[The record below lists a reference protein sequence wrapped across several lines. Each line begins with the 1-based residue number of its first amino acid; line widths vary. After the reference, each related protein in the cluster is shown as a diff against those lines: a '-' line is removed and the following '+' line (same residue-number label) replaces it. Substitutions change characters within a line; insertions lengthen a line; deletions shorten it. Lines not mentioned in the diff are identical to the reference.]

1 MKRIIILLLS
11 FFLIVSQQFA
21 IKKSTESKSKLKVAT
36 FNIRLQTS
44 ADTAARSWD
53 NRKSSV
59 ARIIKQ
65 YDFDVF
71 GVQEVG
77 NQHQED
83 DLTALLPTYSYF
95 GKGRDNQEGSKG
107 EQIGIFYKTKR
118 FSIKESGYFFLS
130 ETPETISIGWD
141 AAYRRICVWAK
152 MYDKNSKTTFFVFCT
167 HFDHIGIKARE
178 ESAKLITKK
187 IQSIAKELP
196 VLLVGDLNAS
206 SESSEMYNTLS
217 CYLDDSR
224 EKAIIKP
231 TGFEGTF
238 NGYDITSASFDKKV
252 KIDYIFFRKATIL
265 EYKTL
270 IDKYDSETYPSDHFP
285 VMIVCKIKPNKYH

>member
-1 MKRIIILLLS
+1 MKQIIILLLNL
-11 FFLIVSQQFA
+11 FVFISQQFA
-21 IKKSTESKSKLKVAT
+21 TEKNTIFTSKLNVAT

-53 NRKSSV
+53 NRKNSV

-77 NQHQED
+77 NSQQEA
-83 DLTALLPTYSYF
+83 DLTTLLPAYSYF

-118 FSIKESGYFFLS
+118 FSIKENGFFFLS

-152 MYDKNSKTTFFVFCT
+152 MYDKNTKITFFVFCT

-178 ESAKLITKK
+178 ESARLIVKK
-187 IQSIAKELP
+187 IQSIAKEYP

-206 SESSEMYNTLS
+206 TESSDMYTTLS
-217 CYLDDSR
+217 SYLEDSR
-224 EKAIIKP
+224 EKTIIKP

-238 NGYDITSASFDKKV
+238 NGYDITSTTFDKKV
-252 KIDYIFFRKATIL
+252 RIDYIFCRKVTVM
-265 EYKTL
+265 EYK
-270 IDKYDSETYPSDHFP
+270 I
-285 VMIVCKIKPNKYH
+285 